1 MRRLGADGCLQQ
13 CLSHHTGPCRERPCC
28 FCNKLTL
35 TPTSCCAAGNDSVAL
50 MGLPLSVC
58 GLMFGSTLARSLRW
72 LLQNDSMQD
81 ICRRSGIFLEVFGL
95 MRCLG
100 ELMSPSEKPATTARC
115 FGCRT
120 ESPSLMLPEVLVL
133 SFSDARDTYEQ
144 PLSLDPWA
152 WALFRTWTAL
162 LAA

>member
-1 MRRLGADGCLQQ
+1 M
-13 CLSHHTGPCRERPCC
+13 
-28 FCNKLTL
+28 
-35 TPTSCCAAGNDSVAL
+35 VAL

-100 ELMSPSEKPATTARC
+100 EQVSLSQKPTAAAGRVC
-115 FGCRT
+115 CR
-120 ESPSLMLPEVLVL
+120 
-133 SFSDARDTYEQ
+133 DA
-144 PLSLDPWA
+144 
-152 WALFRTWTAL
+152 
-162 LAA
+162 